1 MKQLNEILDIKYPII
16 MAPMFL
22 VTNTKMMIE
31 ALNSNIAACIP
42 ALNFRTIEE
51 LEHALDDGISFDGSA
66 IEGFARNDESDMLIV
81 PDPSTFQ
88 VLPWRPKEQAV
99 ARMFC
104 DIQIPGGESFVGDP
118 RNVLKR
124 TLSSAAKTG
133 FSFYISPEIEFFY
146 FKNSET
152 CHSNP

>member
-1 MKQLNEILDIKYPII
+1 MENFDTQQHVIQSCRDHDVKFIRLWFTDILGMLKSVAI
-16 MAPMFL
+16 
-22 VTNTKMMIE
+22 
-31 ALNSNIAACIP
+31 
-42 ALNFRTIEE
+42 TIEE

-133 FSFYISPEIEFFY
+133 FTFYISPEIEFFY